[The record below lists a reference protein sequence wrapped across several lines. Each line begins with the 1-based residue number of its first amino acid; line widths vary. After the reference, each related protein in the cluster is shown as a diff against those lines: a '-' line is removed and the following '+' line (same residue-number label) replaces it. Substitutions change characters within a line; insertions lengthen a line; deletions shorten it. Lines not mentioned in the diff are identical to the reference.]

1 MTSLYFVRHAEPD
14 HFWEDDRTRPLTEA
28 GKKDSGEVT
37 AFLRNVN
44 VDSFISSPYV
54 RSYDTIKGSAA
65 EKGLPISTDER
76 LVERR
81 NGPHSNVYGMYQKRW
96 GDFSFV
102 EEGVESIGTVQK
114 RNIEAVFD
122 ILKNHEGESVVVGT
136 HGTALSTIQNYFDP
150 SYGCD
155 DFLRMID
162 FMPYILRMD
171 FEGTKLIRKEELLII
186 EKEYTGGQ
194 RPDKKT
200 T

>member
-28 GKKDSGEVT
+28 GKKDSEEVT
-37 AFLRNVN
+37 AFLRNVH

-65 EKGLPISTDER
+65 EKSMPIATEER
-76 LVERR
+76 LRERK
-81 NGPHSNVYGMYQKRW
+81 NGSDSNAFGMYQKRW
-96 GDFSFV
+96 GDHSFA
-102 EEGVESIGTVQK
+102 EEGGESIGEVQK

-122 ILKNHEGESVVVGT
+122 ILRDHDGENIVVGT
-136 HGTALSTIQNYFDP
+136 HGTALSSIQNYFDP

-155 DFLRMID
+155 DFLRMLD

-171 FEGTKLIRKEELLII
+171 FEGTRLIRKEELLII
-186 EKEYTGGQ
+186 KKEYTGGQ
-194 RPDKKT
+194 RPDRK
-200 T
+200 